1 MKHTPGP
8 WKVGR
13 YLTQGQFVTE
23 TKITDMENSYLAKVG
38 PVNIEANAR
47 IMAQAP
53 KMALLLRVAMDRV
66 YGKGIKD
73 PAFGLS
79 SENSLAEQ
87 ILELLEG
94 LSR

>member
-8 WKVGR
+8 WKVQK
-13 YLTQGQFVTE
+13 YLTQGQFVTI
-23 TKITDMENSYLAKVG
+23 ITDM
-38 PVNIEANAR
+38 
-47 IMAQAP
+47 AQAF
-53 KMALLLRVAMDRV
+53 KMILLLRVAMDRV
-66 YGKGIKD
+66 YGIEN